1 MDLTDRLTRAL
12 LGTLTL
18 GAVLVPA
25 AVAAGA
31 AAAQPVPG
39 GGGELTTPTT
49 DPCGPDGCL
58 PPDPEPEPEPEC
70 PPFVA
75 TCGDVTGSQCDPVEE
90 DCSPGPEC
98 PADADCP
105 DPCAEDPDA
114 EGCPGPDPC
123 ADAADDVEA
132 AEDVECPGPGPEPQP
147 EPVDPSLPGDPDF
160 TG

>member
-1 MDLTDRLTRAL
+1 MHPTHRLTRIL
-12 LGTLTL
+12 LGTMTL

-25 AVAAGA
+25 GI
-31 AAAQPVPG
+31 AAAQPPG
-39 GGGELTTPTT
+39 PDDELTTPTS

-75 TCGDVTGSQCDPVEE
+75 TCGDLTGSLCDPSEE

-98 PADADCP
+98 PQDADCP
-105 DPCAEDPDA
+105 VPP
-114 EGCPGPDPC
+114 P
-123 ADAADDVEA
+123 
-132 AEDVECPGPGPEPQP
+132 PEPEPEVDP
-147 EPVDPSLPGDPDF
+147 EPVDPSLPAHPNF